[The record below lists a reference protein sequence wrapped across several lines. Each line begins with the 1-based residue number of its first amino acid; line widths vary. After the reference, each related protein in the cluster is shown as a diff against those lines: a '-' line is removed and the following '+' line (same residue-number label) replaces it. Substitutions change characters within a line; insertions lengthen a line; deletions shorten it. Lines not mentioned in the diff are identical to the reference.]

1 MLTKG
6 YSKFRFSLF
15 SIILFS
21 TLIGFIIYRDFNNIF
36 QIILIYIII
45 LFIIAFNKKKHI
57 EVEKYIYILVGITL
71 ISHFTLGEY
80 LNLYSTTK
88 WFDNLLHVF
97 GSFSFALFFFSIFS
111 RILPFYTITKILTF
125 TFIALFGISAGAVFE
140 IIEFLS
146 DSFLNTNLQNG
157 LFDTNV
163 DMIADVIGSI
173 IAGIFGALK
182 LKYNHSFHQE

>member
-1 MLTKG
+1 MLIKG
-6 YSKFRFSLF
+6 YSKFRFTLF

-21 TLIGFIIYRDFNNIF
+21 TLIGFIIDMDFNNVF

-57 EVEKYIYILVGITL
+57 EIEKYVYILVGITV

-80 LNLYSTTK
+80 LNLYYTTK
-88 WFDNLLHVF
+88 WFDKLLHVF
-97 GSFSFALFFFSIFS
+97 GSFSFALFFYSIFS
-111 RILPFYTITKILTF
+111 KLLSFYTITKVLTF
-125 TFIALFGISAGAVFE
+125 IFITLLGISAGAIFE

-157 LFDTNV
+157 LLDTNL
-163 DMIADVIGSI
+163 DIIGDVIGSV